1 MLNRLIVNTLFR
13 SVAVG
18 VACAIGLGVL
28 AFALAAFSDAVGA
41 YIAPLALFAPVID
54 RLVPEAVINIVDR
67 LMPVDGPAAGVGLI
81 VGGTLVFWTIIF
93 STLYFAWVTLRRKR
107 GLTALSTLA
116 VLGFVF
122 VAFLFAIVSLG
133 LGGNGDQ
140 EVPRSQIP
148 ANATHLDLSCTAVL
162 DRFQGP
168 RRALLERYLAT
179 SAPWQVTDEDG
190 RRVALRRRFH
200 GGHWQAEL
208 NMYFTEP
215 DPANGAPDRPSH
227 RTRIF
232 LDGTALAPYLVSAV
246 HAEARVG
253 TSSVDVPLVFNR
265 NDAGHFQSSLWIRG
279 TDMAIEIDEGSD
291 AMPRDLT
298 RTKLSEVCKELD
310 QLERQES
317 SLGIDSI
324 LPEGSV
330 ATSEM
335 FFVDGELGDYQATG
349 YINPGQKGFVYVKAF
364 DKRSGARLSETETR
378 KNREYTGWSTVSG
391 RYYYFRLQFFIYE
404 GDSEHT
410 YPAQFELWFHP
421 DDGSPERRLTA
432 TERSINGRER

>member
-1 MLNRLIVNTLFR
+1 MYRRILTLNLRLLLVFSASTIVVVVIHYFAQSYEEIARHWKMPAFDITF
-13 SVAVG
+13 VTVFA
-18 VACAIGLGVL
+18 L
-28 AFALAAFSDAVGA
+28 AFAASFRMFRPRLHWPRRIVWGLAAF
-41 YIAPLALFAPVID
+41 
-54 RLVPEAVINIVDR
+54 
-67 LMPVDGPAAGVGLI
+67 
-81 VGGTLVFWTIIF
+81 
-93 STLYFAWVTLRRKR
+93 
-107 GLTALSTLA
+107 STLA

-122 VAFLFAIVSLG
+122 VAFLFAIVS

-162 DRFQGP
+162 DRFQGS
-168 RRALLERYLAT
+168 RRALLERYLAS
-179 SAPWQVTDEDG
+179 SAAWQVTDDDG
-190 RRVALRRRFH
+190 RRIALRRRFH
-200 GGHWQAEL
+200 GGQWQTVL

-215 DPANGAPDRPSH
+215 DPANGAPDRSSH

-232 LDGTALAPYLVSAV
+232 LDGTTLVSYLVSAV

-253 TSSVDVPLVFNR
+253 ASSVNVPLVFNR
-265 NDAGHFQSSLWIRG
+265 NDAGHFQSRLWIRG

-291 AMPRDLT
+291 TMPRDLT
-298 RTKLSEVCKELD
+298 RAKLSEVCKELD
-310 QLERQES
+310 QLESQEP

-335 FFVDGELGDYQATG
+335 FSVDGELGDYQATG
-349 YINPGQKGFVYVKAF
+349 YVNPGQKGFVYVKAF
-364 DKRSGARLSETETR
+364 DKRSGRRLSETETR
-378 KNREYTGWSTVSG
+378 KSPEYTGWSSLSD
-391 RYYYFRLQFFIYE
+391 RYYYFRVQFLIYE
-404 GDSEHT
+404 GDWEHT

-432 TERSINGRER
+432 TERSINGWER